1 MIQAI
6 LRYLR
11 ISIVTVGFL
20 FVIGTASAGTAFAEE
35 SIQTLEGDGYHYV
48 GVSLRGLI
56 RVVCPEPFTS
66 KKFSAEK
73 EMEVTLEGKNAY
85 IKFLPTEITRPEGET
100 TLSYS
105 SMPRDLYLEC
115 GGRVFSLILLP
126 KEEMQTTTVV
136 LRVPLADLE
145 KARRF
150 EKGNEYEETLERL
163 IRAAYREEPP
173 DGYQPV
179 KVDKVAMRFEELD
192 VTLNAQYKGAEYIVS
207 VYLIAAKRGIDEI
220 SDAVFIPYLKKPL
233 AISIVKPRLS
243 ENETTRMIV
252 VTRAEP

>member
-6 LRYLR
+6 FRCVG
-11 ISIVTVGFL
+11 ISITTAGAFFLLAVG
-20 FVIGTASAGTAFAEE
+20 ASAEE

-48 GVSLRGLI
+48 GVSLKGLI
-56 RVVCPEPFTS
+56 RVVCPEPFSS

-85 IKFLPTEITRPEGET
+85 IKFLPTEVIRPDGEMI
-100 TLSYS
+100 LSYS

-136 LRVPLADLE
+136 LKVPLADLE
-145 KARRF
+145 KARQF

-173 DGYQPV
+173 DGYQTV
-179 KVDKVAMRFEELD
+179 KVDKVAMIFEELD
-192 VTLNAQYKGAEYIVS
+192 LLLTTQYRGADYIVS
-207 VYLIAAKRGIDEI
+207 VYLIKTKRTIEEI
-220 SDAVFIPYLKKPL
+220 SDEVFIPYLKKPL
-233 AISIVKPRLS
+233 AITIVKPRLS
-243 ENETTRMIV
+243 ENESSRMIV
-252 VTRAEP
+252 VTRKE